1 MPHRCIALI
10 LNRFN
15 PLALSF
21 FHVVPSSN
29 ASNYSPPR
37 LKPVPSTYAIHP
49 ITLPPTDRYHFI
61 VAHPTPISPE
71 AGAIPLP
78 TFSARMKRP
87 FSSVGLSIRRA
98 ILRSKE
104 GWYRLTA
111 GMEVHELW
119 NQFKIEAGES
129 SRLYRQDVSARSG
142 PVVRSWTRPFRVFG
156 YLFTSLLQKL
166 SPARRV
172 FFLLTIAVALMSI
185 LHVHFLIFTQGVEFA
200 IAFGGLLILLALI
213 LGDHVSM
220 QRDIEIAREI
230 QRWLVP
236 RRPPN
241 VPGID
246 VAFSTRPAK
255 TVGGDYYDAFLRP
268 GEGPLLIAVADVSG
282 KSVPAAM
289 MMATFQA
296 SLRALANSTNS
307 LSELVAGLNRQAC
320 AHSQNGR
327 FTTAFLAELNPE
339 TGDLTYLC
347 AGHNPPILRRADGAI
362 ERLKSENMPLGIEL
376 TEKYAT
382 GFTRI
387 EPQDVLIIY
396 TDGVTEA
403 RDEDSSAFGDKRLL
417 SIAENTGNERAA
429 MTLSNIMRILDDFVG
444 AAPQHDDITCMV
456 VRRT

>member
-1 MPHRCIALI
+1 VPQSIPSTPQARPIASH
-10 LNRFN
+10 
-15 PLALSF
+15 SF
-21 FHVVPSSN
+21 F
-29 ASNYSPPR
+29 
-37 LKPVPSTYAIHP
+37 
-49 ITLPPTDRYHFI
+49 
-61 VAHPTPISPE
+61 
-71 AGAIPLP
+71 AGI
-78 TFSARMKRP
+78 KRRW
-87 FSSVGLSIRRA
+87 SSVGLSIRRA
-98 ILRSKE
+98 IIRSQE

-111 GMEVHELW
+111 GMEVNELW
-119 NQFKIEAGES
+119 TQFKIEAGES
-129 SRLYRQDVSARSG
+129 SRLYRQDLTARHG

-156 YLFTSLLQKL
+156 YLFSSVLQKL

-172 FFLLTIAVALMSI
+172 FFLLTVAVALMAI
-185 LHVHFLIFTQGVEFA
+185 LHVHFLIFTQGVEFV
-200 IAFGGLLILLALI
+200 IAFGGLLILLALV

-255 TVGGDYYDAFLRP
+255 TVGGDYYDAFLR
-268 GEGPLLIAVADVSG
+268 ESDGPLLIAVADVSG

-296 SLRALANSTNS
+296 SLRTLANSSNS
-307 LSELVAGLNRQAC
+307 LSELVANLNRQVC

-327 FTTAFLAELNPE
+327 FTTAFLAELNPN
-339 TGDLTYLC
+339 TGDLAFLC

-362 ERLKSENMPLGIEL
+362 ERLRSDNMPFGIEL
-376 TEKYAT
+376 TETYAT
-382 GFTRI
+382 GLTRLN
-387 EPQDVLIIY
+387 PQDLLIIY

-403 RDEDSSAFGDKRLL
+403 WNEDHSSFGDARLL
-417 SIAENTGNERAA
+417 SIAQSTGSERAA
-429 MTLSNIMRILDDFVG
+429 MTLSNIMRNLDDFVG

-456 VRRT
+456 IRRT

>member
-1 MPHRCIALI
+1 VAQPIPSTPEAQ
-10 LNRFN
+10 
-15 PLALSF
+15 PLALPSF
-21 FHVVPSSN
+21 F
-29 ASNYSPPR
+29 
-37 LKPVPSTYAIHP
+37 
-49 ITLPPTDRYHFI
+49 
-61 VAHPTPISPE
+61 
-71 AGAIPLP
+71 
-78 TFSARMKRP
+78 ARMKRRW
-87 FSSVGLSIRRA
+87 SAVALSIRRS
-98 ILRSKE
+98 IIRSQE

-111 GMEVHELW
+111 GMEVNELW
-119 NQFKIEAGES
+119 TQFKIEAGES
-129 SRLYRQDVSARSG
+129 SRLYRQDLTARHG

-156 YLFTSLLQKL
+156 YLFSSVLQKL

-172 FFLLTIAVALMSI
+172 FLLLTVVIALMAI

-200 IAFGGLLILLALI
+200 IAFGGLLVLLALI

-255 TVGGDYYDAFLRP
+255 TVGGDYYDAFLR
-268 GEGPLLIAVADVSG
+268 ESDGPLLIAVADVSG

-296 SLRALANSTNS
+296 SLRTLANSSNS
-307 LSELVAGLNRQAC
+307 LSELVANLNRQVC

-327 FTTAFLAELNPE
+327 FTTAFLAELNPN
-339 TGDLTYLC
+339 TGDLAFLC
-347 AGHNPPILRRADGAI
+347 AGHNPPILRRANGAI
-362 ERLKSENMPLGIEL
+362 ERLKSDNMPFGIEL
-376 TEKYAT
+376 SETYAT
-382 GFTRI
+382 GLTRLN
-387 EPQDVLIIY
+387 PQDLLIIY

-403 RDEDSSAFGDKRLL
+403 WNEDHSSFGDARLL
-417 SIAENTGNERAA
+417 SIAEATGSERAA
-429 MTLSNIMRILDDFVG
+429 MTLSNIMRNLDEFVG

-456 VRRT
+456 IRRS